1 MSEGYQDGG
10 VEIDALTKEQ
20 LVLYPLEK
28 TQTVQKDFKS
38 LQIGIPRENSEF
50 EKRIALRPEAV
61 EILTRRGHQVVI
73 ETNAGLHAKFEDKD
87 FSEVGGRIA
96 YSSQEVFESD
106 IVLKIEPPSEE
117 ELAYMKPGKV
127 LISAIQLA
135 KLRPEYL
142 RALLKKKLTTV
153 AFELIEDKVGGMP
166 AVRAM
171 SEIAGSTVMLIAAEY
186 LSSHNG
192 GKGIIL
198 GGITGV
204 PPTKVVIIGAG
215 TVGEYAARTALGLGT
230 EIKVFDRHTYKLR
243 RLKYSI
249 GQHNLYTSTLDVVTL
264 TEAISRADVLIC
276 AIRSEKGRSPI
287 IVTEEMVQ
295 KMKPNSVI
303 IDVSID
309 QGGCVETSE
318 ITNLKKPTFK
328 KHDVIHYCVP
338 NIASRVSRTSST
350 ALSNIFAP
358 YLLDIGEKGGV
369 DEMIFSNKWFM
380 KGVYAYKGSLTNP
393 DLAKRFNMPH
403 KDLGLLMA
411 ARL

>member
-1 MSEGYQDGG
+1 MSKEYQEGS
-10 VEIDALTKEQ
+10 VIDPSAKEQ
-20 LVLYPLEK
+20 LMLYPLEQ
-28 TQTVQKDFKS
+28 TQMVSKEFKS

-87 FSEVGGRIA
+87 YSEVGGRIA
-96 YSSQEVFESD
+96 YSAQEVFESD

-117 ELAYMKPGKV
+117 EINYMKPGKV
-127 LISAIQLA
+127 LISAIQMA

-142 RALLKKKLTTV
+142 KAVLKKKLTTV
-153 AFELIEDKVGGMP
+153 AFELIQDKVGGMP

-186 LSSHNG
+186 LSSHND

-198 GGITGV
+198 GGVTGV
-204 PPTKVVIIGAG
+204 PPTKVVVLGAG
-215 TVGEYAARTALGLGT
+215 TVGEYAARTAIGLGT

-264 TEAISRADVLIC
+264 TEAISRADVLIS
-276 AIRSEKGRSPI
+276 AIRSEKGRTPV
-287 IVTEEMVQ
+287 IVTEEMVS

-318 ITNLKKPTFK
+318 ITTLRNPTFK
-328 KHDVIHYCVP
+328 KHGVIHYCVP

-358 YLLDIGEKGGV
+358 YLLEIAEKGGV

-380 KGVYAYKGSLTNP
+380 KGVYAYKGSLTNA
-393 DLAKRFNMPH
+393 DLAKKFNMPH